1 MSISGQIVSDI
12 VAQLCLENSI
22 QTLLNL
28 PRNAHFQYVG
38 LLDIVLSEYSDK
50 SHNFRNFIFMTSH
63 FSTLLGCASIKSFT
77 FSISLFVDTYIFY
90 RAGYSVFRFKKVTFK
105 QLQNYRGMEMQN
117 RFFIVDLNSLMRP
130 IEFNLSLCWSY
141 RSRLA
146 FQLQLLGIELQ
157 TVKWFLYISD
167 LTFSIHFFAKRTL
180 GTHKLLDNF
189 AKPVHELGSV

>member
-1 MSISGQIVSDI
+1 MVSDI
-12 VAQLCLENSI
+12 VGQLCLENSI

-28 PRNAHFQYVG
+28 PRNAHFWHVG

-63 FSTLLGCASIKSFT
+63 FSTLLGCASSKSFT

-90 RAGYSVFRFKKVTFK
+90 RAGYSLFRFKKVTFK

-117 RFFIVDLNSLMRP
+117 RFFIVDLNSLMWP

-141 RSRLA
+141 RSP
-146 FQLQLLGIELQ
+146 LLFSYSYLELNSKLVS
-157 TVKWFLYISD
+157 VKWFLYILD

-189 AKPVHELGSV
+189 VKPVHELGSV